1 MPFTNLNQC
10 YSFSC
15 VANNS
20 TAIKL
25 SSFSCSEVNIF
36 NPTSNAAVLLVYDVN
51 TTNDARAFGIPAGE
65 TFSMKGVT
73 DSSNLSAKF
82 LTAPTGGT
90 IYCRTQYYTHS
101 TQSYG

>member
-1 MPFTNLNQC
+1 MAFTNLNQC

-15 VANNS
+15 SANS
-20 TAIKL
+20 TTAIKL
-25 SSFSCSEVNIF
+25 SSFSCSEVIIV

-51 TTNDARAFGIPAGE
+51 TTDNSRAFGIPAGD
-65 TFSMKGVT
+65 TFTMKGIT
-73 DSSNLSAKF
+73 NSADLSAKF
-82 LTAPTGGT
+82 LTAPTGGA

>member
-1 MPFTNLNQC
+1 MAFTNLNQC

-15 VANNS
+15 SANSVA
-20 TAIKL
+20 AIKL

-36 NPTSNAAVLLVYDVN
+36 NPTSNAAVLMVYDVN
-51 TTNDARAFGIPAGE
+51 TTDNSRAFGIPAGE
-65 TFSMKGVT
+65 IFSMKGVT
-73 DSSNLSAKF
+73 DSANLSAKF

-90 IYCRTQYYTHS
+90 FYCRTQYYTHS